1 MVTVASSVQP
11 LASVTSSVAV
21 NGSTDR
27 SISAEA
33 DVVVAVVAPGV
44 TLSPQLNTY
53 GPCPPDTLA
62 VNWAASPVHTVGSAA
77 VRSSTGRSNTVSVR
91 VSTL

>member
-1 MVTVASSVQP
+1 MLTVASSVQP
-11 LASVTSSVAV
+11 LASVTNSVAA

-27 SISAEA
+27 SISAVA
-33 DVVVAVVAPGV
+33 DVVVAVVAPGI
-44 TLSPQLNTY
+44 TLLPQLNTY

-62 VNWAASPVHTVGSAA
+62 VNWAVSPVHTVGSKA
-77 VRSSTGRSNTVSVR
+77 VRLSTGRSSTVSVR